1 MKYAQVIRINRTLS
15 KVFIK
20 LVTIEIISTSATLV
34 TNSGILEIIYIYVN
48 ITEKRI
54 IRKTNDTEND

>member
-54 IRKTNDTEND
+54 IRNMNDTEND